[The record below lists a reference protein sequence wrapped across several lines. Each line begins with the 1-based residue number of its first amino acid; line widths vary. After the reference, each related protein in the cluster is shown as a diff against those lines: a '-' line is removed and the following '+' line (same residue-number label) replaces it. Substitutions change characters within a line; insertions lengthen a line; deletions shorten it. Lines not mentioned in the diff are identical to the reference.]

1 MKLRWTGFLLAML
14 AGPAAVSAREPEPAL
29 PSWMAGCW
37 EMRDGERWAE
47 ECWTAPRG
55 GQMLGS
61 GRTGDASGVRSFEF
75 MRIELDEPNGDGPVI
90 RMAFVAAPNGRG
102 WTMFA
107 WSPSDKPGVSFSNA
121 ANDYPQRV
129 RYWLE
134 GDELKAEISLLDGSN
149 PTQFAFRRMNGG

>member
-1 MKLRWTGFLLAML
+1 MAATVFLAPSAALA
-14 AGPAAVSAREPEPAL
+14 EEPAL
-29 PSWMAGCW
+29 PAWMAGCW
-37 EMRDGERWAE
+37 EMRDGERWSE
-47 ECWTAPRG
+47 ECWTVPRG

-61 GRTGDASGVRSFEF
+61 GRTGDANGVRSFEF
-75 MRIELDEPNGDGPVI
+75 MRIELEEPNGDGPVV

-107 WSPSDKPGVSFSNA
+107 WSPRDEPGVSFFNA

-134 GDELKAEISLLDGSN
+134 ADELRAEISLSDGSN
-149 PTQFAFRRMNGG
+149 PTQFAFRRMGRE